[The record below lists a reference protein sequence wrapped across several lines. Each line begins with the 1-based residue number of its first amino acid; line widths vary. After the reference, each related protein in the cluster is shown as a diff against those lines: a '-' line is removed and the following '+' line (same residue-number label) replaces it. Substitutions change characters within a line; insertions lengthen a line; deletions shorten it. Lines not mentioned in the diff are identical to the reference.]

1 MPLMD
6 IIHPQGSFSPAA
18 REELLSTLW
27 ALCLRWEG
35 VPETEASAAIAWV
48 YLDERPRASVSVGGR
63 PLTQNVY
70 RVHVRVMAGF
80 LDQERTDGM
89 VREVTDAI
97 VRADG
102 RDGDGSGPRVYV
114 IVQEVPSGTWGVD
127 GVVWHSVA
135 TATAMGAEPA
145 RVEAMA
151 QAIAANPRPLVPL
164 AGART

>member
-6 IIHPQGSFSPAA
+6 VIHPEGSFSTEA
-18 REELLSTLW
+18 REKLLSSLW

-35 VPETEASAAIAWV
+35 VPETAASAAIAWV
-48 YLDERPRASVSVGGR
+48 YLDERPRDAMSVGGQ
-63 PLTQNVY
+63 PLTQNIY

-89 VREVTDAI
+89 VREVTEAI
-97 VRADG
+97 ERADG
-102 RDGDGSGPRVYV
+102 GDGEGSGPRVYV

-135 TATAMGAEPA
+135 TAGAMGAEPA
-145 RVEAMA
+145 RIEAMER
-151 QAIAANPRPLVPL
+151 AIAATPRPLVPL
-164 AGART
+164 A